1 MRNHRAGRGVEEPN
15 HDELRRMILVV
26 DDDSSVRATIVRA
39 LTALGYAVCEAPDG
53 RRALEIVREEAL
65 SLVILDYI
73 MPGMD
78 GADVAREIGSIDAE
92 LPIIFSTG
100 HAALRA
106 LRSAA
111 GEDVSILEKPF
122 TLDELD
128 ALVHERVTERR
139 RARIA

>member
-1 MRNHRAGRGVEEPN
+1 
-15 HDELRRMILVV
+15 MILVV
-26 DDDSSVRATIVRA
+26 DDDATVRATIAQA
-39 LTALGYAVCEAPDG
+39 LTELGYAVREAADG
-53 RRALEIVREEAL
+53 PTALKLIRDKAP
-65 SLVILDYI
+65 SLVILDYV

-78 GADVAREIGSIDAE
+78 GSEVAREIAALDPE

-111 GEDVSILEKPF
+111 GEDVKVLEKPF

-128 ALVHERVTERR
+128 ELLRERLAERR
-139 RARIA
+139 RARSA

>member
-1 MRNHRAGRGVEEPN
+1 
-15 HDELRRMILVV
+15 MILVV
-26 DDDSSVRATIVRA
+26 DDDASVRATIGHA
-39 LTALGYAVCEAPDG
+39 LAALGYAVREAADG
-53 RRALEIVREEAL
+53 RSALEAVREEAL
-65 SLVILDYI
+65 TLVILDYV

-78 GADVAREIGSIDAE
+78 GAEVARQIGALDPE

-106 LRSAA
+106 LRAAA
-111 GEDVSILEKPF
+111 GEDVSVLEKPF

-128 ALVHERVTERR
+128 ALLRERLMERR

>member
-1 MRNHRAGRGVEEPN
+1 
-15 HDELRRMILVV
+15 MILVV
-26 DDDSSVRATIVRA
+26 DDDSSVRSTIARA
-39 LTALGYAVCEAPDG
+39 LAALGYAVREAADG
-53 RRALEIVREEAL
+53 PRALAIAREEAL

-78 GADVAREIGSIDAE
+78 GAEVAREIGAIDPD
-92 LPIIFSTG
+92 LPIVFSTG
-100 HAALRA
+100 HAALRT

-111 GEDVSILEKPF
+111 GEDIEILEKPF

-128 ALVHERVTERR
+128 ALVRERLTERR

>member
-1 MRNHRAGRGVEEPN
+1 
-15 HDELRRMILVV
+15 MILVV
-26 DDDSSVRATIVRA
+26 DDDASVRATIGHA
-39 LTALGYAVCEAPDG
+39 LAALGYAVREAADG
-53 RRALEIVREEAL
+53 VSALEAVREEAL
-65 SLVILDYI
+65 TLVILDYV

-78 GADVAREIGSIDAE
+78 GAKVAREIGAIDPD

-106 LRSAA
+106 LRAAA
-111 GEDVSILEKPF
+111 GDDVSVLEKPF

-128 ALVHERVTERR
+128 ALLRERLMERR

>member
-1 MRNHRAGRGVEEPN
+1 
-15 HDELRRMILVV
+15 ILVV
-26 DDDSSVRATIVRA
+26 DDDPTVRATIARA
-39 LTALGYAVCEAPDG
+39 LEELGYAVRQAAG
-53 RRALEIVREEAL
+53 GAEAL
-65 SLVILDYI
+65 VQVRDKAPSLVILDYV

-78 GADVAREIGSIDAE
+78 GAETAREIAEIDPE

-111 GEDVSILEKPF
+111 GEDVKVLEKPF

-128 ALVHERVTERR
+128 ELLRERLAERR
-139 RARIA
+139 RVRAA